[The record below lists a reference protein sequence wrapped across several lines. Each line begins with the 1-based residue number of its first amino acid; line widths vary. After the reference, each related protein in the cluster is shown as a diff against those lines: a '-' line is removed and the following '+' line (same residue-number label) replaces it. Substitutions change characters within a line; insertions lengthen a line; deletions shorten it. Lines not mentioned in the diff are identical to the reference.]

1 MEKNN
6 SFNQIAFLFI
16 LGIAGCALSFIA
28 SALTGSYSS
37 ISIPSDLT
45 LSTATTTLAGIL
57 GGTQEIPSSSF
68 ALSALFHLIGLPLS
82 AFGFYAVLK
91 LFSKNRKV
99 LSGFCK
105 WSLVSFLAFATASY
119 LICTITLYIW
129 KIFVSQIEGNRLST
143 ISDFAFTFLMPS
155 ACLMLISYFVLS
167 VILFIAVI
175 SKSTSLP
182 LFFVVFNPL
191 VPILLIVL
199 LNLLIPGVPIWNVI
213 KWGALSASTLIF
225 TASAFIHFLVSQGG
239 SKSEAKS
246 EPAEE
251 IEE

>member
-28 SALTGSYSS
+28 SALTGCYSS

-45 LSTATTTLAGIL
+45 LSMTTTTLASIL
-57 GGTQEIPSSSF
+57 GGTQEIQASSF
-68 ALSALFHLIGLPLS
+68 TLAALFHLIGIPLS

-91 LFSKNRKV
+91 LFTKRRKI
-99 LSGFCK
+99 LGGFCK
-105 WSLVSFLAFATASY
+105 WSLISFISFAAASY
-119 LICTITLYIW
+119 LMCTITLYIW
-129 KIFVSQIEGNRLST
+129 KIFVSHIEGNRLST

-175 SKSTSLP
+175 SKSTTLP
-182 LFFVVFNPL
+182 RFFVIFNPL
-191 VPILLIVL
+191 VPILLIFL
-199 LNLLIPGVPIWNVI
+199 LNFLIPGIPLWNVI
-213 KWGALSASTLIF
+213 KWGALSAATLIF
-225 TASAFIHFLVSQGG
+225 TAPSFIHFLVSQGEP
-239 SKSEAKS
+239 KSAQ
-246 EPAEE
+246 EE
-251 IEE
+251 YKGE